1 MKPFLRLL
9 ACVTLASAIPAHAG
23 PQCPPLGSG
32 GVSTNWGVD
41 YRERVQEVFD
51 NAKLAAGD
59 GLDPKLALIF
69 INDLPNQANT
79 RMVEGSPLS
88 ALQKGTLGLK
98 TDAVI
103 YTFGVFEIACDEA
116 QLGTFM
122 LHEMRHVKR
131 GPDGK
136 NHLVSVNECRQKI
149 LHDWQS
155 KTDVSAYY
163 PAVPQGADAK
173 AVQAAQEAGTKAALD
188 AFQKARGDEVSVTC
202 VKPVENEAD
211 AFALAKAPK
220 LPYKV
225 ATDPEHPDENRDK
238 RVQAFQNAEKW
249 LDALGLSQA
258 DKGHGTLAERAETAK
273 NAARDEAAAER
284 AKKASLNL
292 QSPSF

>member
-1 MKPFLRLL
+1 MKPPLRILIC
-9 ACVTLASAIPAHAG
+9 AAVAAAIPAHAG

-32 GVSTNWGVD
+32 GVSTNWGAD
-41 YRERVQEVFD
+41 YRERVREVFD
-51 NAKLAAGD
+51 YAKLAAGD
-59 GLDPKLALIF
+59 GLDPKLTLIF
-69 INDLPNQANT
+69 VNDLPKQAST

-88 ALQKGTLGLK
+88 ALQKGTMGLQ

-136 NHLVSVNECRQKI
+136 NHLERVNECRKKI
-149 LHDWQS
+149 LNDWLAH
-155 KTDVSAYY
+155 TDVSAYY
-163 PAVPQGADAK
+163 PPGTSQDA
-173 AVQAAQEAGTKAALD
+173 GNKAAME
-188 AFQKARGDEVSVTC
+188 AFQKAKGDEVSVTC
-202 VKPVENEAD
+202 VKPMEMEAD
-211 AFALAKAPK
+211 AFALATAPK

-258 DKGHGTLAERAETAK
+258 DKAHGTLAEREQAAK
-273 NAARDEAAAER
+273 EAVRDQAAHER
-284 AKKASLNL
+284 AKAAADRL
-292 QSPSF
+292 QSPGF